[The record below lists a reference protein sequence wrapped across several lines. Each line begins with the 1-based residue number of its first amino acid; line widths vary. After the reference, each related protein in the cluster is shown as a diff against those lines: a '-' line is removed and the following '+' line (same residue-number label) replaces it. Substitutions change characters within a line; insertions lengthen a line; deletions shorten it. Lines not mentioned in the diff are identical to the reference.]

1 VTARFWIALVA
12 MFALLVAPLHADPSA
27 DSDEIVAKQH
37 FVRGKQL
44 AAAKDFSHAYDE
56 FAAGYVVSHRAQFL
70 FNMAECMR
78 VLGDAPRARDLYT
91 RYLAAS
97 PDGDLS
103 AAARARVTELGG
115 AAPEPTPI
123 EQKAPIVPPPT
134 DVAAQHVVAEPQPA
148 VAIDREPPSRPLW
161 HRAPFWIGVGLALV
175 GGAVG
180 AYYLTRHH
188 DSCMPPGCV
197 DLQ

>member
-1 VTARFWIALVA
+1 MTARFWMALAA
-12 MFALLVAPLHADPSA
+12 MIALLVAPLHAEPA

-37 FVRGKQL
+37 FARGKQL
-44 AAAKDFSHAYDE
+44 AAAKDFARAYDE

-103 AAARARVTELGG
+103 VAARTHVTELGG
-115 AAPEPTPI
+115 AAPEPPPI
-123 EQKAPIVPPPT
+123 AQPAPAIPPPT
-134 DVAAQHVVAEPQPA
+134 EVAAQHVVAEPQPV
-148 VAIDREPPSRPLW
+148 VAIDRTPPIW
-161 HRAPFWIGVGLALV
+161 HRTPFWIGVGLALV

-188 DSCMPPGCV
+188 DSCTPPACV
-197 DLQ
+197 ELQ